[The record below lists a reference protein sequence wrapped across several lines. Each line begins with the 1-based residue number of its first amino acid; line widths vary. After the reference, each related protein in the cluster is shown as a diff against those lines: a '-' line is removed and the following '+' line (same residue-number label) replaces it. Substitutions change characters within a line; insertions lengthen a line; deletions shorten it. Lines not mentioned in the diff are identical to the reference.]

1 MAVEAA
7 RPDVSIARPISRA
20 DPIANSTEMSRLA
33 RAFDGAAVGHDHRA
47 GRNPRRM
54 HHRHAGER
62 FERGRDGHCREEA
75 EARSRRGGA
84 ERKKTAKLPASW
96 GLVFHTR
103 YSTCRGQ
110 RRHTTNSPWAGD
122 LSILNKDGD
131 AATEVQRLA
140 RASDDGNR
148 WRAELPHDL
157 RTGCPDWGQARHKS
171 PLSRNENLSRK
182 EARKDSPSR
191 NDALP
196 RSYNLAWKEDLS
208 GNDDLGNRAATEY
221 EATETWRY
229 SESAGVHNEGHLSCR
244 KTKRG

>member
-1 MAVEAA
+1 MAIAA
-7 RPDVSIARPISRA
+7 RRPRA
-20 DPIANSTEMSRLA
+20 TE
-33 RAFDGAAVGHDHRA
+33 
-47 GRNPRRM
+47 P
-54 HHRHAGER
+54 
-62 FERGRDGHCREEA
+62 
-75 EARSRRGGA
+75 RSRRGGA

-110 RRHTTNSPWAGD
+110 RRHSTNSPWAGD

-148 WRAELPHDL
+148 WRTELPHDL

-221 EATETWRY
+221 EATETGSY